1 MIIQPHEKVEENDKD
16 LPQGEDVEEV
26 DIAGDGE
33 QRYPQRVQ
41 RPLLWMEDYAA

>member
-33 QRYPQRVQ
+33 QR
-41 RPLLWMEDYAA
+41 PLLWMEDYAA